1 MSCPCCYK
9 VTLLE
14 CPEIIILDAGLT
26 PNTAFWYTVTDKFG
40 TEYKNWVETNH
51 DGQFI
56 IPSSDFPKGF
66 FMSFSG
72 SFEIRIYS
80 SEENISIEGAENIL
94 SLCGSDYSCVIVDFS
109 TDTSYS
115 NVIPDCSQTQA
126 PIVEEEI
133 CQSRPDT
140 FCDAVKECIGIT
152 SNGSE
157 NKYLNEKGQFVEL
170 NVGGDETDPI
180 FLDWLNTTAAVDN
193 WNAAYSWGNHA
204 DAGYA
209 ADSDLQAHVNNTNN
223 PHGVT
228 KAQVGLG
235 NVDNTSDVDKPVSTA
250 QATAD
255 TNVLNAAKS
264 YADSLVVGLL
274 DDRGNYNASV
284 NTFPTTGGSGAGGA
298 ILKGDLWTVSVG
310 GTLGGQAV
318 TAGDTVRALVDS
330 PGQTSSNWAV
340 SENNIGYV
348 AENQSNKATA
358 MTGNETSNVAYLSA
372 KAVYDWVVGLG
383 YATQAWV
390 TSQGFITN
398 VATALGYTPEN
409 AANKSSSVVA
419 DQASTTKYPTVKAL
433 YDWATGAFQA
443 ASNILTALASL
454 NNTKGFLAQTGASTF
469 ERRTLVAGAGIT
481 ISNPTGE
488 SGNPTIAH
496 SGVQT
501 AFYLNT
507 DDNSNTGSTSE
518 AIVKAVLIPANTIS
532 AGKIIDVK
540 YRINRISGS
549 AGNIHSK
556 IRISTSAAPSPVS
569 GATNIAS
576 AYPLATIQS
585 FEGFTRTFNCKSATS
600 TTAANGTSPLASDIG
615 IVATARDSFNIDWT
629 VDQYLLFTLING
641 SAADTSAIVLI
652 FIQIF

>member
-170 NVGGDETDPI
+170 NVGG
-180 FLDWLNTTAAVDN
+180 
-193 WNAAYSWGNHA
+193 
-204 DAGYA
+204 
-209 ADSDLQAHVNNTNN
+209 
-223 PHGVT
+223 
-228 KAQVGLG
+228 
-235 NVDNTSDVDKPVSTA
+235 
-250 QATAD
+250 
-255 TNVLNAAKS
+255 
-264 YADSLVVGLL
+264 
-274 DDRGNYNASV
+274 
-284 NTFPTTGGSGAGGA
+284 
-298 ILKGDLWTVSVG
+298 
-310 GTLGGQAV
+310 
-318 TAGDTVRALVDS
+318 
-330 PGQTSSNWAV
+330 
-340 SENNIGYV
+340 

-372 KAVYDWVVGLG
+372 KAVYDWVIGLG

-532 AGKIIDVK
+532 AGKIMDIK

-549 AGNIHSK
+549 AGNINSK

-600 TTAANGTSPLASDIG
+600 TTAANGTSLLASDIG

>member
-180 FLDWLNTTAAVDN
+180 FLGWLNTTAAVDN

-209 ADSDLQAHVNNTNN
+209 ADSDLQAHVNDTNN

-235 NVDNTSDVDKPVSTA
+235 NVDNTSDVNKPVSTA
-250 QATAD
+250 QAAAD
-255 TNVLNAAKS
+255 ALVASNAATDASTKANAAETAAKA
-264 YADSLVVGLL
+264 YADAGLATKQ
-274 DDRGNYNASV
+274 NA
-284 NTFPTTGGSGAGGA
+284 
-298 ILKGDLWTVSVG
+298 
-310 GTLGGQAV
+310 LGY
-318 TAGDTVRALVDS
+318 T
-330 PGQTSSNWAV
+330 
-340 SENNIGYV
+340 

-409 AANKSSSVVA
+409 AANKSSSVVS

-433 YDWATGAFQA
+433 YDWATGAFQS
-443 ASNILTALASL
+443 ASNILSALAALS
-454 NNTKGFLAQTGASTF
+454 NTKGFLVQTGAATF
-469 ERRTLVAGAGIT
+469 VRRVLTPGAGIT
-481 ISNPTGE
+481 ITYPDGE
-488 SGNPTIAH
+488 LGNPVISH

-532 AGKIIDVK
+532 AGKIMDIK

-549 AGNIHSK
+549 AGNINSK

-576 AYPLATIQS
+576 AAPLAPSQS

-600 TTAANGTSPLASDIG
+600 TTAANGSTLLASDIG
-615 IVATARDSFNIDWT
+615 VVTPARDSFNIDWT